1 MPRGNGGIIGPVNT
15 SFSGVWSLTE
25 AQLRRS
31 GNTWPN
37 FYTALLSESATGSD
51 VFSGA
56 DAADPYFEY
65 TTLLLPGNGTNGAQ
79 NNTFLDASTNNFTI
93 TRNGSTTQGTFS
105 PFSQT
110 GWGNYLGTTSD
121 RLTTATSNSAFS
133 FGTGGASNVGDF
145 TIEGFV
151 NLNSINANMIFQM
164 STASTGY
171 NPSTSNTIALYVG
184 DAGSAGKIEIYVAN
198 SSLISTNVV
207 VTSADIG
214 QWRHFAIVRTS
225 GVTSVYWNGS
235 IVAGLSAITDT
246 TNYTMTYCVIGTVY
260 NNTYGLKGYLSN
272 FRVVKGTSLYSGST
286 ITIPTSTLTAV
297 TNTSFLIANSNRF
310 RDISSNA
317 IGLNTSGSPSVQ
329 AFSPF
334 NPSASWSAAT
344 YGGSGYFDGSG
355 DYLTTPANA
364 AFQVGTGD
372 FTIECWLY
380 LSATGVNDGVIT
392 ECRSSGAS
400 STGFVFNT
408 RQATGGYKL
417 NFYTDGA
424 GNTASTT
431 LPYNMWNHVA
441 VSRSGTTVRL
451 FANGVVDLT
460 FTKSNNYTDN
470 PGVQIGQST
479 LYTSSN
485 ITGYMQGLRFVKGTA
500 VYTGAFT
507 PPIAPLST
515 SGAASAS
522 AYSSTTN
529 VNTSFASSETS
540 LLLNFTNA
548 GIYDA
553 TSKNDLETVGNAQ
566 ISTAISAKWGSGSMY
581 FDGTGD
587 WAVMPASSLM
597 AMGTGDFT
605 WEAWIY
611 ATAASDQPIYECR
624 STSSNT
630 DGFTVTAFS
639 STVIRVYTVSVLV
652 TATISNYLNTWTH
665 VAFTRSGST
674 NRLFINGT
682 LQNTA
687 TALDNFSNQVAVVGG
702 GRYNSNNID
711 KSFTGYMQDVR
722 VTKGYA
728 RYTSNFTPPTAAFPT
743 F

>member
-1 MPRGNGGIIGPVNT
+1 MAGNLTAMIAAI
-15 SFSGVWSLTE
+15 FSGGVT
-25 AQLRRS
+25 
-31 GNTWPN
+31 
-37 FYTALLSESATGSD
+37 
-51 VFSGA
+51 
-56 DAADPYFEY
+56 ADPYYEY

-93 TRNGSTTQGTFS
+93 TRNGNTTQGTFS

-110 GWGNYLGTTSD
+110 GWGNYFDGTNDS
-121 RLTTATSNSAFS
+121 LTVSSNAAFG
-133 FGTGGASNVGDF
+133 FGTGDF
-145 TIEGFV
+145 CVEFW
-151 NLNSINANMIFQM
+151 MYP
-164 STASTGY
+164 TALTSARGIYLTYVTNGIY
-171 NPSTSNTIALYVG
+171 LYTDTSNKLIVR
-184 DAGSAGKIEIYVAN
+184 SAAVAN
-198 SSLISTNVV
+198 LITSNDAISLNTWTHVAVCRTGTTLSLYLNGSRTAGGTAVNSTNFAAGDLYIGAEISTFYY
-207 VTSADIG
+207 S
-214 QWRHFAIVRTS
+214 
-225 GVTSVYWNGS
+225 
-235 IVAGLSAITDT
+235 
-246 TNYTMTYCVIGTVY
+246 
-260 NNTYGLKGYLSN
+260 GYLGSL
-272 FRVVKGTSLYSGST
+272 RVVKGSAVYDPTALTITVPTAPLSAVSGTSL
-286 ITIPTSTLTAV
+286 LTCQY
-297 TNTSFLIANSNRF
+297 NRF
-310 RDISSNA
+310 RDA
-317 IGLNTSGSPSVQ
+317 SPNNFTITANNGVAVQ

-334 NPSASWSAAT
+334 NPTASWSAAT
-344 YGGSGYFDGSG
+344 NGGSGYFDGSG

-392 ECRSSGAS
+392 ECRSSNAS

-566 ISTAISAKWGSGSMY
+566 ISTAISAKWGSGSMA

-587 WAVMPASSLM
+587 YLASAATNLPLTFN
-597 AMGTGDFT
+597 TGDFT
-605 WEAWIY
+605 IEGWLYPASVSGGSFTIVSNRFDAGADTVLIFGFGTTY
-611 ATAASDQPIYECR
+611 GLYFHTQNTFLLSSGTNLTANTWQNVVLCRASGTVRIFLDGTQVG
-624 STSSNT
+624 STSSAQNL
-630 DGFTVTAFS
+630 S
-639 STVIRVYTVSVLV
+639 STASMFVGQDG
-652 TATISNYLNTWTH
+652 
-665 VAFTRSGST
+665 TRTSPA
-674 NRLFINGT
+674 
-682 LQNTA
+682 LQ
-687 TALDNFSNQVAVVGG
+687 
-702 GRYNSNNID
+702 YN
-711 KSFTGYMQDVR
+711 GYMQDVR
-722 VTKGYA
+722 ITKGYA
-728 RYTSNFTPPTAAFPT
+728 RYVTGTGANAGKMVFNGTNDLALPTAAFPT
-743 F
+743 L

>member
-1 MPRGNGGIIGPVNT
+1 MAGNLTAMIASI
-15 SFSGVWSLTE
+15 FSGGVT
-25 AQLRRS
+25 
-31 GNTWPN
+31 P
-37 FYTALLSESATGSD
+37 
-51 VFSGA
+51 
-56 DAADPYFEY
+56 DPYYEY

-79 NNTFLDASTNNFTI
+79 NNTFLDGSTNNFTI
-93 TRNGSTTQGTFS
+93 TRNGNTTQGTFS

-198 SSLISTNVV
+198 SALASTNVV

-334 NPSASWSAAT
+334 NPTASWSAAT
-344 YGGSGYFDGSG
+344 YGGSGYFDGNG
-355 DYLTTPANA
+355 DYLNLTIGSTTI
-364 AFQVGTGD
+364 GSGD
-372 FTIECWLY
+372 FTIELWYYPITFENYDTLFSTTRGANGFNIGTNASKSLVWYSSSAEQINAGVLVQYAWNHIAFTRTSNSLRAYINGSQVGATPTVSTNFSATNCWVGD
-380 LSATGVNDGVIT
+380 LSAIGGEPSHGYISGLRVVTQSL
-392 ECRSSGAS
+392 SSGATITVPTS
-400 STGFVFNT
+400 PP
-408 RQATGGYKL
+408 
-417 NFYTDGA
+417 
-424 GNTASTT
+424 TA
-431 LPYNMWNHVA
+431 
-441 VSRSGTTVRL
+441 
-451 FANGVVDLT
+451 
-460 FTKSNNYTDN
+460 
-470 PGVQIGQST
+470 
-479 LYTSSN
+479 
-485 ITGYMQGLRFVKGTA
+485 IT
-500 VYTGAFT
+500 
-507 PPIAPLST
+507 
-515 SGAASAS
+515 
-522 AYSSTTN
+522 N
-529 VNTSFASSETS
+529 TS

-553 TSKNDLETVGNAQ
+553 TSKNDLETVGNAR

-587 WAVMPASSLM
+587 YLNTLSTWAISGSEAY
-597 AMGTGDFT
+597 TI
-605 WEAWIY
+605 EAWIY
-611 ATAASDQPIYECR
+611 PT
-624 STSSNT
+624 
-630 DGFTVTAFS
+630 
-639 STVIRVYTVSVLV
+639 TVSGDLCIYDTRSSSFSGFVLFINSTGKLQV
-652 TATISNYLNTWTH
+652 YDYTGLLQTASTTTLTANTWTYIAM
-665 VAFTRSGST
+665 VRSAGSST
-674 NRLFINGT
+674 NTYYVNGT
-682 LQNTA
+682 SAGTFTLASFSAA
-687 TALDNFSNQVAVVGG
+687 TNARIGARYDGVAA
-702 GRYNSNNID
+702 YN
-711 KSFTGYMQDVR
+711 GYMQDFR
-722 VTKGYA
+722 ITKGYA
-728 RYTSNFTPPTAAFPT
+728 RTITASPTEAFPT
-743 F
+743 L